1 MKYSILIPRGES
13 AMIKNITLLDS
24 ILDVANCVDINDNNT
39 YIARKV
45 IENCVWLKDYEFRG
59 FLSKQL
65 ILMGVSL
72 NDFINCMTATIFQS

>member
-45 IENCVWLKDYEFRG
+45 IENCVWLKDMSLEAVSYTHLIKWNYKIY
-59 FLSKQL
+59 FLFKL
-65 ILMGVSL
+65 
-72 NDFINCMTATIFQS
+72 

>member
-39 YIARKV
+39 YIAR
-45 IENCVWLKDYEFRG
+45 
-59 FLSKQL
+59 
-65 ILMGVSL
+65 
-72 NDFINCMTATIFQS
+72 

>member
-45 IENCVWLKDYEFRG
+45 IENCV
-59 FLSKQL
+59 
-65 ILMGVSL
+65 
-72 NDFINCMTATIFQS
+72 